1 MDSED
6 AQREDRLARYVL
18 TGLIV
23 TVCTWALTLMGVA
36 DSVIPYV
43 LPPAILILCGRYI
56 LVGSISDVEP
66 QAKAL
71 ASVVGGIALGLVAA
85 SGSGYFFTPVPAAGV
100 KGGWM
105 FTTAFIV
112 WVLYRMHTKYEAALL
127 QKVNLKLLLATAAAA
142 GFYGAYGAAIFCLG
156 VVFLMSGIGLS
167 ARQPKRVDPNIYLIT
182 GSMVVT
188 LAGLAAPLFF

>member
-1 MDSED
+1 MGAAD
-6 AQREDRLARYVL
+6 A
-18 TGLIV
+18 
-23 TVCTWALTLMGVA
+23 
-36 DSVIPYV
+36 VIPYV

-105 FTTAFIV
+105 LATAFIV
-112 WVLYRMHTKYEAALL
+112 WALYRMHTKYEAALL
-127 QKVNLKLLLATAAAA
+127 QKVNLKLLLATAAAT

-167 ARQPKRVDPNIYLIT
+167 ARQPQRVDPNIYLIA

>member
-6 AQREDRLARYVL
+6 AQRDDRFARYVL

-66 QAKAL
+66 QAHAL
-71 ASVVGGIALGLVAA
+71 ACVVGGIALGV
-85 SGSGYFFTPVPAAGV
+85 
-100 KGGWM
+100 GGCQ
-105 FTTAFIV
+105 
-112 WVLYRMHTKYEAALL
+112 R
-127 QKVNLKLLLATAAAA
+127 QRLLLHSGTCRR
-142 GFYGAYGAAIFCLG
+142 GKGRLDVCYRVRRLGAL
-156 VVFLMSGIGLS
+156 
-167 ARQPKRVDPNIYLIT
+167 PNAHQ
-182 GSMVVT
+182 V
-188 LAGLAAPLFF
+188 

>member
-6 AQREDRLARYVL
+6 AQRDDRFARYVL

-66 QAKAL
+66 QAHAL

-85 SGSGYFFTPVPAAGV
+85 SGSGYFFAPVPAAGV

-105 FTTAFIV
+105 FATAFVV
-112 WVLYRMHTKYEAALL
+112 WVFYRMHIKYETGLL
-127 QKVNLKLLLATAAAA
+127 EKVNLKLLLATAAAN
-142 GFYGAYGAAIFCLG
+142 GFYGEYGAAIFCLG
-156 VVFLMSGIGLS
+156 VVCLMSGIGLS
-167 ARQPKRVDPNIYLIT
+167 ARPPKRVDPNIYLIA